1 MAITTVASLRT
12 HLQWALELE
21 HATIP
26 AYMCALYSIKEG
38 HNKEASEVILSIF
51 MEEMLH
57 MGLVANLLNAIGG
70 SPKLDYPEFIATY
83 PTPLPH
89 SDESFEVPLGKF
101 SREGIEPFLN
111 IERPAAH
118 SGQPEDHNYESIGQ
132 FYESIEIGF
141 QYLADK
147 LGADQ
152 VFTGN
157 IENQISS
164 DTTYYGGAGRIIAV
178 TDLQSALAA
187 MTEIVEQGEGLD
199 HGSIFDGD
207 RNMFHPER
215 DEIGHY
221 FRFQEILHGQYYQKT
236 DTAKSG
242 PTGDKFDVDWSAV
255 YNMRPNPSSN
265 DYPEGSEVHLRMNA
279 FNESYSDMLRML
291 ERCFNGEPDLLA
303 PSVGTMYEL
312 KTKAVELMQ
321 MPSGDGKTTAGPS
334 FEYKAAT
341 KDVEADKVKIVIR
354 PNGPYIVYGDVP
366 LLEKTKIRSAQGEAL
381 AWLTEKTI
389 ETDKSYALCRC
400 GQSTLKPFC
409 DGTHAR
415 IDFDGTETAARNTF
429 ADRKE
434 VLEEDCITVKSDKS
448 LCMHA
453 SFCNNKVTSM
463 RRLMP
468 DSNDIQVRTQI
479 VSMVEHCPSG
489 ALTYRLNKLDI
500 DLEPSLPQEINVVS
514 EEDLCGGPLFV
525 TGGIDVERSDG
536 EPLETRNRV
545 TLCRCGASK
554 NKPYCDGSH
563 KKANWE
569 P

>member
-38 HNKEASEVILSIF
+38 HNKEASEVIHSIL

-57 MGLVANLLNAIGG
+57 MALVANLMNAIGG
-70 SPKLDYPEFIATY
+70 SPKLDYPEFIASY

-89 SDESFEVPLGKF
+89 SDESFRVPLGKL

-118 SGQPEDHNYESIGQ
+118 SGQPEDHDYESIGQ
-132 FYESIEIGF
+132 FYEAIEIGF
-141 QYLADK
+141 QYLADT
-147 LGADQ
+147 LGAET

-157 IENQISS
+157 PEDQLSS

-178 TDLQSALAA
+178 TDLESALAA

-221 FRFQEILHGQYYQKT
+221 FRFQEILNGQYYEKT
-236 DTAKSG
+236 DTAQSG
-242 PTGDKFDVDWSAV
+242 PTGDKFEVDWSAV
-255 YNMRPNPSSN
+255 HNMRPNPSSS
-265 DYPEGSEVHLRMNA
+265 DYAEGSEIHQKMTA
-279 FNESYSDMLRML
+279 FHESYSDMLRML

-303 PSVGTMYEL
+303 SSVGTMYEL
-312 KTKAVELMQ
+312 KIMVVELMQ
-321 MPSGDGKTTAGPS
+321 MPSGDGITTAGPS
-334 FEYKAAT
+334 FEYKPAVQENPEGT
-341 KDVEADKVKIVIR
+341 VQIVVR
-354 PNGPYIVYGDVP
+354 PNGPYVVHGNVP
-366 LLEKTKIRSAQGEAL
+366 LTNKTKVQSAEGEAL
-381 AWLTEKTI
+381 AWLTEGTI
-389 ETDKSYALCRC
+389 ETDQSYTLCRC
-400 GQSTLKPFC
+400 GQSSSKPFC
-409 DGTHAR
+409 DGTHDR
-415 IDFDGTETAARNTF
+415 IDFDGTETAARNTYT
-429 ADRKE
+429 DRRE
-434 VLEEDCITVKSDKS
+434 VLEQECITVNSDRS

-489 ALTYRLNKLDI
+489 ALTYSLNKLDVDI
-500 DLEPSLPQEINVVS
+500 EPSLPREISVVT
-514 EEDLCGGPLFV
+514 EEDQYGGPLLV
-525 TGGIDVERSDG
+525 TGGINIERSDG
-536 EPLETRNRV
+536 EPVETRNRV

-554 NKPYCDGSH
+554 NKPFCDGSH
-563 KKANWE
+563 RKAKWE